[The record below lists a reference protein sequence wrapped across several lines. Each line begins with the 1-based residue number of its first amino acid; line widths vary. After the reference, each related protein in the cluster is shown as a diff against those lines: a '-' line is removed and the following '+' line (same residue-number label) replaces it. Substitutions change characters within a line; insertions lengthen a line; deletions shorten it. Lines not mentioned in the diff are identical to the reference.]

1 VTRLSIAMLALLTA
15 CAVGLVTSQHQARK
29 LFGELEQE
37 QERARN
43 LEVEY
48 GQLQLESS
56 TWAMHTRVEQIAVRS
71 LKMGRPEAKRTE
83 VVQRSDPI
91 QPAETERRQ

>member
-1 VTRLSIAMLALLTA
+1 MTRLSFALLVALAA
-15 CAVGLVTSQHQARK
+15 CAVALVTSQHQARK
-29 LFGELEQE
+29 LFGELELE
-37 QERARN
+37 QERSRS

-71 LKMGRPEAKRTE
+71 LKMGSPEAKRTE
-83 VVQRSDPI
+83 IVQRSETV
-91 QPAETERRQ
+91 QPARAERRQ